1 MKSLVIYYSRSGNTK
16 FVAQKISEKIG
27 ADIEEVIDKKNRRGW
42 IGWLTAG
49 RDATQGKE
57 TQIEETRFLPNNYD
71 LIVLGTP
78 IWNGMPTPALR
89 TYLRKNDLSR
99 KKVGLFWTFN
109 GSNEEKAAANTKALF
124 PNGNIV
130 STLAVTKAL
139 KNPIGAVNK
148 LSLWSFSLTST

>member
-16 FVAQKISEKIG
+16 FVAQKIAEKIG

-71 LIVLGTP
+71 LIVVGTP
-78 IWNGMPTPALR
+78 IWNGRPTPAIR
-89 TYLRKNDLSR
+89 TYARKNDLST
-99 KKVGLFWTFN
+99 KKVALFWTLN
-109 GSNEEKAAANTKALF
+109 GSNDEKAAANTKALLA
-124 PNGNIV
+124 NSKIV

-139 KNPIGAVNK
+139 KNPEEAENK
-148 LSLWSFSLTST
+148 LSVWCNNLTLT